1 MARLTN
7 LSRLPRAARGAVVA
21 VALAL
26 VAAAPA
32 AAAQPTRTVFDLNP
46 FVRPAGAGC
55 AFAVAGQP
63 SGGFIAETDFSDG
76 SVLLSVRA
84 RGAYVNVDT
93 GARLLDVDSY
103 RDLSRY
109 DPVTGIVVGVESG
122 QSTWYFLPGEVG
134 PFGVVQ
140 YPGAYYHFIGT
151 VSYTYDTNANRSTQ
165 FAYTGTITD
174 ICAALS

>member
-1 MARLTN
+1 MNKLARTA
-7 LSRLPRAARGAVVA
+7 PGAA

-26 VAAAPA
+26 ALLWAAPA
-32 AAAQPTRTVFDLNP
+32 AAAQPTRTVFDLSP
-46 FVRPAGAGC
+46 FVRPAGTAC
-55 AFAVAGQP
+55 AFAVAGEP
-63 SGGFIAETDFSDG
+63 SGGFVAETDFSDG

-93 GARLLDVDSY
+93 GTRFSTLDTY
-103 RDLSRY
+103 RDLSRF

-122 QSTWYFLPGEVG
+122 QGTWYFLSGEVG

-151 VSYTYDTNANRSTQ
+151 VSYTYDTNANRSTR